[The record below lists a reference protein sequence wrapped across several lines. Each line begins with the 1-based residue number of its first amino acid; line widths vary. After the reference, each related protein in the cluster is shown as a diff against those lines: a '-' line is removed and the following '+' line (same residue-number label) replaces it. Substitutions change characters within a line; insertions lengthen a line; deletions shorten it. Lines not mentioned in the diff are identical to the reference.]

1 MDERKITI
9 GAKITREE
17 VNCVKRMMA
26 ADMEFSQANFIRRL
40 IRQEWERRRAM
51 KETPEIREKRI

>member
-40 IRQEWERRRAM
+40 IRQEYSRRHP
-51 KETPEIREKRI
+51 ETVEAKTGVQE

>member
-40 IRQEWERRRAM
+40 IRQEWERRHPEAE
-51 KETPEIREKRI
+51 KAEETCTR

>member
-9 GAKITREE
+9 GAKVTREE

>member
-40 IRQEWERRRAM
+40 IRQEWARRHP
-51 KETPEIREKRI
+51 ETVEAKTGVQE